1 MVRGFFIHVVAADVL
16 LFNIFNTEQ
25 LNNSQD
31 PPSLIL
37 TSSAIFPTSRNIY
50 LVLTKSCIILSKDNY
65 ASPAANFPFS
75 LGQTSGLQGWTNCPG
90 MLLGKWTIS
99 QGPWWKKILGR
110 EFFLIH
116 IHMQIYVFLGHM
128 AWNLLRIPCWCLVLL
143 LFIPIIFF
151 GTSVM

>member
-1 MVRGFFIHVVAADVL
+1 MERNECVYVTL
-16 LFNIFNTEQ
+16 QLFNTEQ

-75 LGQTSGLQGWTNCPG
+75 LGKTSGLQGWTNCPG

-99 QGPWWKKILGR
+99 QGPWWKKNSWKRI
-110 EFFLIH
+110 FFDPYSYANLCL
-116 IHMQIYVFLGHM
+116 FRTF
-128 AWNLLRIPCWCLVLL
+128 AWNLLRIPYLVSRTVSSSQLYFL
-143 LFIPIIFF
+143 EHL
-151 GTSVM
+151 